1 MNMNGETIT
10 VMDKTVCTE
19 FEYDP
24 QYLLW
29 LTYKSESG
37 HFYYVVSDKMRTE
50 YYLFKDKRKLAKKSD
65 NPLDLYKYI
74 K

>member
-1 MNMNGETIT
+1 ML
-10 VMDKTVCTE
+10 DKTICTE
-19 FEYDP
+19 FEHDP
-24 QYLLW
+24 QYLVW

-50 YYLFKDKRKLAKKSD
+50 YYLFKGKRKLAKKSD
-65 NPLDLYKYI
+65 NPEALYKYI

>member
-1 MNMNGETIT
+1 MMMIDE
-10 VMDKTVCTE
+10 TVCTE

-29 LTYKSESG
+29 LTYKSEGG

-50 YYLFKDKRKLAKKSD
+50 YYRKEYHGYNL
-65 NPLDLYKYI
+65 
-74 K
+74 

>member
-1 MNMNGETIT
+1 MLDE
-10 VMDKTVCTE
+10 TVCTE
-19 FEYDP
+19 FEYNP
-24 QYLLW
+24 QYYLW

-50 YYLFKDKRKLAKKSD
+50 YYLFKDKRKLAKKAMI
-65 NPLDLYKYI
+65 PTDLYKYI